1 MRLSQSIIVILVLAV
16 AAVLAFE
23 LGKTETQSTAVDDS
37 RASEA
42 SIESSEE
49 IPQEIPP
56 QPKEPETFDVVVKFT
71 GAELNG
77 QIIAGLFNSEEDFGK
92 RENPLQRC
100 EISMTPEGEVACEF
114 KDLPPGT
121 YVISAFEDSNGNSKL
136 DKNGF
141 GIPQEKYGFS
151 NNARGRFGP
160 PKYLDC
166 KFEVADASELEIKLR

>member
-92 RENPLQRC
+92 REIHC
-100 EISMTPEGEVACEF
+100 
-114 KDLPPGT
+114 
-121 YVISAFEDSNGNSKL
+121 
-136 DKNGF
+136 
-141 GIPQEKYGFS
+141 
-151 NNARGRFGP
+151 NAAR
-160 PKYLDC
+160 
-166 KFEVADASELEIKLR
+166 SQ